1 MATKFEE
8 IYGLFL
14 SQITDYE
21 LGNSNLSQEELVGF
35 AEMYLLNSLLTIQ
48 NSVGNDI
55 FEINMDN
62 KEFVNNLRLQEK
74 LLIAKSMKL
83 SWVQRQKYRQ
93 ELMRKSIGDRD
104 YKAVQ
109 GTDYL
114 RALTEVEESLSM
126 EIRRD
131 LIRDS
136 WRQTDA
142 YSRLRN

>member
-21 LGNSNLSQEELVGF
+21 LGNSNLSQEELMGF

-142 YSRLRN
+142 YSHLRN